1 MEVSRNGGA
10 KKTIHFG
17 YPIYGYIYIH
27 VHIYIYNMY
36 CILYINN
43 SLSEFRRESDQAE
56 NLNQDIDLVGASS
69 GQQKGQRT
77 TSEIFMA

>member
-1 MEVSRNGGA
+1 MGVL

-17 YPIYGYIYIH
+17 YPIYGYIYIYTY
-27 VHIYIYNMY
+27 IYIICTVYY
-36 CILYINN
+36 IYINN
-43 SLSEFRRESDQAE
+43 SLSEFRRERDQAE